1 MVDTSHYVPDYM
13 VAIDGVDLNKHT
25 EFSAILGGRPIDI
38 TSVAITETV
47 NDPDTFTI
55 ALRSRHKELERF
67 PSGAELTWIDDDSL
81 KVGQEVAIALGYVG
95 NLAIRLL
102 GKITATSIGFAESG
116 LITVKVE
123 GKSLYVDLLMQRNLQ
138 AYANKPDSAIAS
150 AIAGGMN
157 LDPHVDPTT
166 VQHATVSS
174 PQDNL
179 AEILRKRAERLYYE
193 LKVKQRTLCFQK
205 PRYLVDLS
213 PTLTLVWGQ
222 DLLSFNPRIKTSGIV
237 TRVVARNVAT
247 ALGRDRKPLVG
258 VADAGSVPPRLGKC
272 SGAQMVQEAW
282 QKSEILS
289 DDQQISTPEEA
300 QDVAVAQY
308 RRAAI
313 DFVEADGATIGEP
326 QLVSQSVIQLL
337 GLGKRLSGLYYVTST
352 THTIDANGY
361 RTTFHAKRDALCT

>member
-47 NDPDTFTI
+47 N
-55 ALRSRHKELERF
+55 RSGHFHHSAAQPSQGVGAF
-67 PSGAELTWIDDDSL
+67 PKRRRTDVDRRRQPQSGP
-81 KVGQEVAIALGYVG
+81 EVTIALGYVG
-95 NLAIRLL
+95 NLAITLL

-138 AYANKPDSAIAS
+138 AYANKSDSAIAS
-150 AIAGGMN
+150 TIAGDMN
-157 LDPHVDPTT
+157 LDSHVDPTT
-166 VQHATVSS
+166 VPHATVSS

-193 LKVKQRTLCFQK
+193 LKVKGRTLYFQK

-213 PTLTLVWGQ
+213 PALTLVWGQ

-237 TRVVARNVAT
+237 TRVVTRNVAT
-247 ALGRDRKPLVG
+247 AL
-258 VADAGSVPPRLGKC
+258 S
-272 SGAQMVQEAW
+272 
-282 QKSEILS
+282 
-289 DDQQISTPEEA
+289 
-300 QDVAVAQY
+300 
-308 RRAAI
+308 
-313 DFVEADGATIGEP
+313 
-326 QLVSQSVIQLL
+326 
-337 GLGKRLSGLYYVTST
+337 
-352 THTIDANGY
+352 
-361 RTTFHAKRDALCT
+361 